1 MLSFL
6 GEQINL
12 NIVYTTA
19 IDQNSLNYKLSQ
31 ILSLE
36 TFKRILVNRLDQINK
51 LTVFLLKF
59 LRRKNEAFF
68 LPVEISFFLYLTNH
82 DKHVK
87 TTQVHSIGSFFLSL
101 FLCLPFFLSVCLSF
115 VLSFSFCLSICL
127 SIYTS
132 IYLSIYISIYLL
144 IYLSIY
150 LFIYINTYI
159 SNLRA
164 IKIY

>member
-6 GEQINL
+6 REQINL
-12 NIVYTTA
+12 NIVYTIA
-19 IDQNSLNYKLSQ
+19 IDKNSLNYKLSQ

-36 TFKRILVNRLDQINK
+36 TFKRISVNRLDQINK

-59 LRRKNEAFF
+59 LKRKNEAFF
-68 LPVEISFFLYLTNH
+68 LPVEISFFLYLINH

-115 VLSFSFCLSICL
+115 FLSFSFCL

-132 IYLSIYISIYLL
+132 IYLSIYLYIYLSVDL
-144 IYLSIY
+144 PFYLSIY
-150 LFIYINTYI
+150 LYKYIY
-159 SNLRA
+159 
-164 IKIY
+164 K

>member
-6 GEQINL
+6 REQINL
-12 NIVYTTA
+12 NIVYTIA

-59 LRRKNEAFF
+59 LKRKNEAFF
-68 LPVEISFFLYLTNH
+68 LPVEISFFLYLINH

-101 FLCLPFFLSVCLSF
+101 FLCLPFFLSFFLFLS
-115 VLSFSFCLSICL
+115 VYLYISL
-127 SIYTS
+127 S
-132 IYLSIYISIYLL
+132 IYLSIY
-144 IYLSIY
+144 LSIC
-150 LFIYINTYI
+150 
-159 SNLRA
+159 
-164 IKIY
+164 